1 MYGKGRARAEQK
13 VRTGAPL
20 KTPLKSPEKCVE
32 RHILR
37 GQLKN
42 MPLFAVSL
50 KNSVSCG
57 ILQGEFI
64 NLNVNK
70 YRIRGRLSASP

>member
-20 KTPLKSPEKCVE
+20 KRSEKCVS

-37 GQLKN
+37 GQLHN

-50 KNSVSCG
+50 KKSVSCG